1 MKINILLVDDE
12 EEFSSALAER
22 LTLRGF
28 KVKTASTGEQ
38 ALSLIARKPPQV
50 VVLDIMMPELNGLDV
65 LKKIKTDRP
74 KIQVI
79 LLTGA
84 GSTKEGIDGMHMGA
98 FDYLMKPVPL
108 DDLISKI
115 FEAVETTPK

>member
-38 ALSLIARKPPQV
+38 ALSLIERRSPEV
-50 VVLDIMMPELNGLDV
+50 VVLDIMMPDLNGLEV
-65 LKKIKTDRP
+65 LKRIKSLRP

-79 LLTGA
+79 LITGA
-84 GSTKEGIDGMHMGA
+84 GSTKEGIDGMHIGA
-98 FDYLMKPVPL
+98 FDYLMKPVPI
-108 DDLISKI
+108 DELIEKI
-115 FEAVETTPK
+115 HEAAEARGK